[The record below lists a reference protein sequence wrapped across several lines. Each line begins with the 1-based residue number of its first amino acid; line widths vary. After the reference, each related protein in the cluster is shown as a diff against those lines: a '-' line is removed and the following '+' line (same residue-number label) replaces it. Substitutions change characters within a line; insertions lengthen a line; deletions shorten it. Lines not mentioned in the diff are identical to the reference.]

1 MNKNYIMT
9 GVYTAATLAC
19 RYAALHTEGAIAIVA
34 ALATGACFFMA
45 MVRAIDFIID
55 RKEKI

>member
-1 MNKNYIMT
+1 MNKNYIMF

-19 RYAALHTEGAIAIVA
+19 RYTALHTEGTIAIVA
-34 ALATGACFFMA
+34 ALATGACFFKA
-45 MVRAIDFIID
+45 MVSAIDFIID